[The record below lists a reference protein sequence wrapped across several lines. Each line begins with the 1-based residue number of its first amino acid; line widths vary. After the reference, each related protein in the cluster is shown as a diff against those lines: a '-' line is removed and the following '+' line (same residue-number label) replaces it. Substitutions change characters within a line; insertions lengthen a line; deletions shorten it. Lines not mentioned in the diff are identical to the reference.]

1 MKKLLPLLLLCFA
14 VASASAQD
22 FKPYFS
28 NNINFGM
35 SYTNGQIRQSNYG
48 SNGNDLD
55 FLGLQFNYIGLVHL
69 SPRVAVGAGTG
80 IRHLVN
86 VGDYWEDWYD
96 YDDFDFIHS
105 YFSVPL
111 YAHAQFRFMDRK
123 VSPFLNTSLGYHFRV
138 GESEDNGSWRYN
150 TTSEVSSISSGL
162 LGSVQAGVSIHVGRR
177 FNIMAGPYFEYRQAT
192 LKRSITDYSSAS
204 MTPTVIENDLNL
216 FEAGLKVGFAF

>member
-123 VSPFLNTSLGYHFRV
+123 VSPFLNTS
-138 GESEDNGSWRYN
+138 
-150 TTSEVSSISSGL
+150 
-162 LGSVQAGVSIHVGRR
+162 
-177 FNIMAGPYFEYRQAT
+177 
-192 LKRSITDYSSAS
+192 
-204 MTPTVIENDLNL
+204 
-216 FEAGLKVGFAF
+216 